1 MTLRTVEIDT
11 LHVVR

>member
-1 MTLRTVEIDT
+1 MTLRTVKIDT